1 MKTKTQPHRTA
12 PAEMPRDTRAEQ
24 ILEFIYNDEE
34 EALCNEEFLLNH
46 QRDMP
51 GVEEFLQEMTELD
64 MRAAVDR
71 WH

>member
-1 MKTKTQPHRTA
+1 MKTKSEMRRTA

-24 ILEFIYNDEE
+24 ILEFVYNDEE
-34 EALCNEEFLLNH
+34 EALCNEDLVLSH

-51 GVEEFLQEMTELD
+51 AIEEFLQDMVELD
-64 MRAAVDR
+64 AQPATHR

>member
-1 MKTKTQPHRTA
+1 MKTKSRPRPTA
-12 PAEMPRDTRAEQ
+12 PAEMPRDARAEQ

-34 EALCNEEFLLNH
+34 EALCNEDLMLNH

-51 GVEEFLQEMTELD
+51 GVEEFLQEMIELD
-64 MRAAVDR
+64 ARAAADR